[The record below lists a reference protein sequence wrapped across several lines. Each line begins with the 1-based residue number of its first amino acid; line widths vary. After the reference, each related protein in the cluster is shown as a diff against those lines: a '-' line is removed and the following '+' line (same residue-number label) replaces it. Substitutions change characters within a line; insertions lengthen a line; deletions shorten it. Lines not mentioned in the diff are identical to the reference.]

1 MSEIKVTVSRYGS
14 GRHLVLRYTDP
25 ITGKRV
31 ARSAGTSD
39 PTKAAKE
46 AGRWE
51 DELNTGRYRPPSRL
65 TWKDFRERYA
75 EEKLATLAD
84 KTFLSATSALNHL
97 ERVVN
102 PDRLSKLT
110 AATMSQ
116 FQAKLRAE
124 GMKDTTIACHLRA
137 IKSALS
143 WAASVGLIPKVPRI
157 ERPKRTKGERF
168 MRGRPVTAEEYER
181 MLAAVPKARP
191 RDPEPWK
198 RLLTGLWLSGLRL
211 GEAVLL
217 SWDQDAAFCVQLS
230 GRRPV
235 FRIYSEAQKSNR
247 DQLLPMTPDFAEWLL
262 HTPEADRVGPVFQ
275 LPGLVDGM
283 PVQATRA
290 GEIIR
295 RIGAKAGVVVD
306 REVRWVN
313 EKVIDPKTGEPTGE
327 RRRVHKEMPKYAS
340 AHDLRRAFANRWAPR
355 VKPVVLQKL
364 MRHADIQT
372 TMKHYVDL
380 DIDDMA
386 DELWASWGAEKG
398 AGNTSGNTGVNR
410 AASKNKASRN
420 SLSRKAL

>member
-1 MSEIKVTVSRYGS
+1 
-14 GRHLVLRYTDP
+14 
-25 ITGKRV
+25 
-31 ARSAGTSD
+31 
-39 PTKAAKE
+39 
-46 AGRWE
+46 
-51 DELNTGRYRPPSRL
+51 L
-65 TWKDFRERYA
+65 TWKDFRERYE

-84 KTFLSATSALNHL
+84 KTFLSATSALNHI
-97 ERVVN
+97 ERVLN

-168 MRGRPVTAEEYER
+168 MRGRPVTTEEYER
-181 MLAAVPKARP
+181 MLQAVPKARP
-191 RDPEPWK
+191 NDPEPWK

-211 GEAVLL
+211 GEAVSL
-217 SWDQDAAFCVQLS
+217 SWDQDAAFCVQLA

-247 DQLLPMTPDFAEWLL
+247 DQLLPMTPDFACWLL
-262 HTPEADRVGPVFQ
+262 ETPEADRVGPVFR
-275 LPGLVDGM
+275 LPGLVDGI
-283 PVQATRA
+283 PVQAARA

-306 REVRWVN
+306 REARWVN
-313 EKVIDPKTGEPTGE
+313 EKVIDSKTGKPTGE
-327 RRRVHKEMPKYAS
+327 RRRVLKEVPKYAS

-372 TMKHYVDL
+372 TLKHYVDL
-380 DIDDMA
+380 DVDDMA
-386 DELWASWGAEKG
+386 EELWTSWGQGSVPAG
-398 AGNTSGNTGVNR
+398 PCGNTSGNTATNQEDSQKR
-410 AASKNKASRN
+410 ALRN